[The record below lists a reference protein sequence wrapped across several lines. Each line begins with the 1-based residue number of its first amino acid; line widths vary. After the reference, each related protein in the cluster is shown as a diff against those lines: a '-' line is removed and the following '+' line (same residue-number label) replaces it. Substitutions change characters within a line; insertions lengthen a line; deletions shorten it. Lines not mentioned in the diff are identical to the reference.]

1 MIDLIVKF
9 GGLNCNFCTNFKHTP
24 IFSVFSMLILL
35 YSILFIDNKYNWLL
49 TLQTKDSIDENKS
62 QGEKKKNTT
71 PLFNAV

>member
-1 MIDLIVKF
+1 
-9 GGLNCNFCTNFKHTP
+9 
-24 IFSVFSMLILL
+24 MLILL